1 MMGNQACTEGV
12 IAAGCGF
19 AAGYPITPASE
30 VFNSLAKQL
39 PKAGGTLLQTEDE
52 ISAVCAAI
60 GASWAG
66 LKSFTVTSGP
76 GISLMQENIGMAV
89 ATETPLVIV
98 DVQRLGPSTGVPAVG
113 MAGDMVQ
120 VARGS
125 HGDYQIIAICP
136 ESPQEMFDM
145 TVQAFNLAEEYRVP
159 VFVMA
164 EGFVG
169 HMRERVVIPD
179 ESQIK
184 LVNRKITQGGEPLTR
199 RDFLDP
205 DVAPMP
211 VFGRGFKA
219 HVTSSCHDEHGMRN
233 LSDPDVMHRYI
244 MTPIQKILSKR
255 DRIVEV
261 EADYEGA
268 KLVLISYGS
277 VSRSSRQAAAMARA
291 AGLKVGTLRL
301 KTAWPFPDKEVR
313 AAAESADFVL
323 VLENNTGQMY
333 PYIKAESAH
342 ACKIDFLGPQVLGQ
356 IHDPQYILA
365 KIREI
370 MK

>member
-1 MMGNQACTEGV
+1 
-12 IAAGCGF
+12 
-19 AAGYPITPASE
+19 
-30 VFNSLAKQL
+30 
-39 PKAGGTLLQTEDE
+39 
-52 ISAVCAAI
+52 
-60 GASWAG
+60 
-66 LKSFTVTSGP
+66 
-76 GISLMQENIGMAV
+76 
-89 ATETPLVIV
+89 
-98 DVQRLGPSTGVPAVG
+98 
-113 MAGDMVQ
+113 
-120 VARGS
+120 
-125 HGDYQIIAICP
+125 
-136 ESPQEMFDM
+136 MFDM
-145 TVQAFNLAEEYRVP
+145 TVHAFNLAEEYRVP

-179 ESQIK
+179 ESEIM
-184 LVNRKITQGGEPLTR
+184 LVNRRITQGGDPLKR

-211 VFGRGFKA
+211 VFGRGFKT
-219 HVTSSCHDEHGMRN
+219 HVTSSCHDEFGMRN

-244 MTPIQKILSKR
+244 TAPIQKILSKR

-268 KLVLISYGS
+268 RLVLISYGV
-277 VSRSSRQAAAMARA
+277 VSRASRQAVRVARA
-291 AGLKVGTLRL
+291 EGMKVGTLRL

-313 AAAESADFVL
+313 AAAESADSIL

-342 ACKIDFLGPQVLGQ
+342 ACKVEFLGPQVLGQ
-356 IHDPQYILA
+356 IHDPNHILA

-370 MK
+370 LK